1 MNYTQPS
8 GPIPAEFLLIGLS
21 WIQNQ
26 KLGVSFLFLVMYM
39 MVILG
44 NCTMIILIWTDH
56 RLHKPMHVYIAL
68 LSLVDLSLSTA
79 VVPKLLVILW
89 FDSNGINSYA
99 CVTQMYFIY
108 TMSGLESSLF
118 ALMALDRYIAVC
130 HPLRHSTI
138 MTPSFISKTVIF
150 VVIQCAIVILPL
162 PIMTANLTFCKP
174 NIIYQ
179 SYCEFVEIISQT
191 CGDLSQF
198 VICMDLQVC
207 LITGVDNV
215 LIVFS
220 YVNIFRV
227 VQKLQSPEAR
237 WKTLNTCSAHAI
249 MLSLHYISTA
259 LPLLIF
265 NFSPNPPLNIKF
277 LPAITTFLVVPLI
290 NPIVFGLKTKEFQE
304 GLKRLYWRRLLTNKI
319 IKP

>member
-8 GPIPAEFLLIGLS
+8 GLFPSEFLLIGLS

-26 KLGVSFLFLVMYM
+26 RLGVSFLFLVMYM

-44 NCTMIILIWTDH
+44 NCIMIILIWTDH

-68 LSLVDLSLSTA
+68 LSLVDLSISST
-79 VVPKLLVILW
+79 VVSKLLVILW

-99 CVTQMYFIY
+99 CVTQMFF
-108 TMSGLESSLF
+108 THTLCGLESSLF

-138 MTPSFISKTVIF
+138 MTLSFISKTVIF
-150 VVIQCAIVILPL
+150 VVIQRTTLILPL

-179 SYCEFVEIISQT
+179 SYCEFVEIIRQT
-191 CGDLSQF
+191 CGDLTHLMVYMVLLVF
-198 VICMDLQVC
+198 

-215 LIVFS
+215 LVGFS

-227 VQKLQSPEAR
+227 VHVLKSPEAR

-249 MLSLHYISTA
+249 LLSLYYISSI
-259 LPLLIF
+259 LPLFIF
-265 NFSPNPPLNIKF
+265 LYYPNPPLNIKF
-277 LPAITTFLVVPLI
+277 LSAITSFLVLPLI
-290 NPIVFGLKTKEFQE
+290 NPIVYGIKTKEIQE
-304 GLKRLYWRRLLTNKI
+304 GLKRLYWRLLLTNNI
-319 IKP
+319 IM

>member
-1 MNYTQPS
+1 MNYTQPP
-8 GPIPAEFLLIGLS
+8 GPFPSEFLLIGLS

-26 KLGVSFLFLVMYM
+26 RLGVSFLFLVMYM

-56 RLHKPMHVYIAL
+56 RLHEPMHVYIAL

-162 PIMTANLTFCKP
+162 PIMTANLTFCKA
-174 NIIYQ
+174 NIVFH
-179 SYCEFVEIISQT
+179 SYCEFIEVIKLT
-191 CGDLSQF
+191 CGDLTHF
-198 VICMDLQVC
+198 VVYMVLLVC
-207 LITGVDNV
+207 LIPGMDNV
-215 LIVFS
+215 LVVFS

-227 VQKLQSPEAR
+227 VHMLKSPEAR

-249 MLSLHYISTA
+249 LLSLYYISSIQ
-259 LPLLIF
+259 PLFIF
-265 NFSPNPPLNIKF
+265 LYYPNPPLNIKF
-277 LPAITTFLVVPLI
+277 LPLITSFLVLPLI
-290 NPIVFGLKTKEFQE
+290 NPIVYGIKTKEIQE
-304 GLKRLYWRRLLTNKI
+304 GLKRLYWK
-319 IKP
+319 